1 MSRGGGFSL
10 VEVLVALLVLSLGVL
25 GMAGLQLKSLQGAQV
40 AKQRSQATLAAE
52 DFGER
57 LWFWVGQQSGL
68 ACPDDAT
75 IDEHFQDWQTAWN
88 DELPGLTA
96 RSEWAWADTATCKIS
111 LGVRWQDERFVTV
124 RRNAEGEQERI
135 QEEVAS
141 LDYVIGMPTDG

>member
-1 MSRGGGFSL
+1 MTRLGGFSL

-68 ACPDDAT
+68 ACPDDAA
-75 IDEHFQDWQTAWN
+75 IDERYRAWLDDWTR
-88 DELPGLTA
+88 ELPDLA
-96 RSEWAWADTATCKIS
+96 NRSGWSWADKAACNIS
-111 LGVRWQDERFVTV
+111 LEVRWQDERFVTV

-141 LDYVIGMPTDG
+141 LDYVIGMPSGG